1 MKRKLLPIAIVVL
14 GIILTGCGKANLSV
28 NDSHIQPK
36 GLAAVVQGKTNQKQV
51 TYQIDNSK
59 KKTVKTKNG
68 AFAMVV
74 PAKDRQQTVK
84 IKTSNLCKKVT
95 VAKTVSLGSYAKISG
110 KYNQAL
116 IGSAMPKADQKMA
129 QELAVKSAA
138 LKKEQV
144 SLKQAT
150 PQEQA
155 VKGAAMMKQ
164 AAALKQEGAQ
174 VQGAM
179 KQAKSKVSDLML
191 PTKVDNGVSDLLKT
205 KHMTV
210 RGNIQNGKTIGLAL
224 MVPVKDLKTA
234 KHAKSFGTSF
244 ALLTNSVGANAKK
257 ILNDFKKQANSK
269 NKNQTTTNVMK
280 SNGVK
285 FSLGYSTTTL
295 YVYITK

>member
-1 MKRKLLPIAIVVL
+1 MKRKLLPIAMVVL

-28 NDSHIQPK
+28 NDSHVQPK
-36 GLAAVVQGKTNQKQV
+36 GLAAVVQGKTNQQQV

-59 KKTVKTKNG
+59 SKTVKTKSG
-68 AFAMVV
+68 AFALVI
-74 PAKDRQQTVK
+74 PAKDSQQVVK
-84 IKTSNLCKKVT
+84 VQAGSRTKKVT
-95 VAKTVSLGSYAKISG
+95 VAKIASLGSYAQIKG

-116 IGSAMPKADQKMA
+116 IGSAMPKADQKVA
-129 QELAVKSAA
+129 QELAVKSAT
-138 LKKEQV
+138 LKKQQAG
-144 SLKQAT
+144 LKHAT

-155 VKGAAMMKQ
+155 AKGAAIMKQ
-164 AAALKQEGAQ
+164 AAALKQSGAQ

-179 KQAKSKVSDLML
+179 KQAQAKVNNLML
-191 PTKVDNGVSDLLKT
+191 PTNVNNGVSNLLRT
-205 KHMTV
+205 NHMTV
-210 RGNIQNGKTIGLAL
+210 RGNIQDGKTIGLAL
-224 MVPVKDLKTA
+224 MVPVKDLKSA

-244 ALLTNSVGANAKK
+244 AILANSVGADSKK
-257 ILNDFKKQANSK
+257 ILGDFKKQASSK